1 MRIIALAVGVLLVG
15 ALLVAWRANV
25 RDRAQLAADLATA
38 KHALAQADARQHD
51 RDAQLAQSLASLA
64 AEKRSVTTPAQIVR
78 DLPRQIPVPAPIT
91 LQSGSREI
99 SGSRSRPAAA
109 ASNTGP
115 ATALSPAAP
124 CSSGLPWSSKGPPS
138 GPEGLDSAAAT
149 HTEPCGTSSGNSAVI
164 PEEDLKPLYDFAL
177 DCRACQAKLAAAQ
190 GDLTDERAKTT
201 ILTHERDEAVRV
213 AKGGSA
219 LRRVAR
225 AAKWLAIGAVAGAIA
240 ARAAH

>member
-1 MRIIALAVGVLLVG
+1 MFPMPTRIRLRLAGLLIAAALAI
-15 ALLVAWRANV
+15 ALLVACRANV

-38 KHALAQADARQHD
+38 KQTLAQANARQHD
-51 RDAQLAQSLASLA
+51 REAQLARSLAAFA
-64 AEKRSVTTPAQIVR
+64 AEKRSVTTPTQIVR
-78 DLPRQIPVPAPIT
+78 DLPRQIPLPAPIT
-91 LQSGSREI
+91 LQSGSSEI
-99 SGSRSRPAAA
+99 SSSRSRPAAA
-109 ASNTGP
+109 ASNTEP
-115 ATALSPAAP
+115 PAAP
-124 CSSGLPWSSKGPPS
+124 CSSGPPS

-149 HTEPCGTSSGNSAVI
+149 HTERCGTSSGNSALI

-177 DCRACQAKLAAAQ
+177 DCRVCQAKLAAAQ
-190 GDLTDERAKTT
+190 GDLADERAKTT
-201 ILTHERDEAVRV
+201 VLTRERDEAVRV